1 LGVLVMTRDA
11 LLLLAMG
18 LLILTAA
25 IAVAM
30 AWRF

>member
-1 LGVLVMTRDA
+1 MTRDA
-11 LLLLAMG
+11 LLLVAMG

-30 AWRF
+30 TWRL